1 MENTQNHNEV
11 EIKFNID
18 EFDLENYEFKA
29 LNEGLGFH
37 GDEKQAIQPTPSF
50 IEEPKVERPVV
61 ARTQQKPVE
70 RKTMVMEEMALPSS
84 ITAMATKSA
93 DANRTNTNKVVKKI
107 KLATEADR
115 FSAFFIDT
123 AIVALMTLTFYT
135 LSLSIT
141 GLSLDQ
147 IFTEASLKWSAPFLA
162 TMFCFFFLMYFSL
175 LDSFGT
181 FGKRQL
187 NIILRKTNDK
197 EISSSDC
204 LVRALITL
212 LSIPLCFFP
221 IVLDFQGKLS
231 DTQVVV
237 NK

>member
-37 GDEKQAIQPTPSF
+37 NDEQGIEKVQIAQTL
-50 IEEPKVERPVV
+50 IEEKKPSPVV
-61 ARTQQKPVE
+61 KREPQRPVE
-70 RKTMVMEEMALPSS
+70 RKSMVMEEMALPSS
-84 ITAMATKSA
+84 ITQMATKSVEA
-93 DANRTNTNKVVKKI
+93 PKHVKKI

-123 AIVALMTLTFYT
+123 AIVLLMTLTFYT

-147 IFTEASLKWSAPFLA
+147 IFTESSLMWSAPFLA

-187 NIILRKTNDK
+187 NIVLKKTNDR

-221 IVLDFQGKLS
+221 IALDFQGKLS

>member
-37 GDEKQAIQPTPSF
+37 SDEQTVQPTPSF
-50 IEEPKVERPVV
+50 IEKPKVERPLV
-61 ARTQQKPVE
+61 ARTQEKPPVE

-84 ITAMATKSA
+84 ITAMASKTSDTPRQTKSA
-93 DANRTNTNKVVKKI
+93 RKI

-123 AIVALMTLTFYT
+123 SLVLLMTLTFYT

-141 GLSLDQ
+141 GLSFDQ
-147 IFTEASLKWSAPFLA
+147 IFTKASLKWSAPFLA

-187 NIILRKTNDK
+187 NLILRKTNDK

-204 LVRALITL
+204 LIRALITL